1 MLIGSERRGS
11 LVVFEAGVNVEED
24 GGRGGNTC
32 DSDSPREEIATR
44 YSGPSLITTNLWV
57 RVAKLL

>member
-24 GGRGGNTC
+24 GGDGGLLVILILLGKRLRRG
-32 DSDSPREEIATR
+32 IA
-44 YSGPSLITTNLWV
+44 V
-57 RVAKLL
+57 LL